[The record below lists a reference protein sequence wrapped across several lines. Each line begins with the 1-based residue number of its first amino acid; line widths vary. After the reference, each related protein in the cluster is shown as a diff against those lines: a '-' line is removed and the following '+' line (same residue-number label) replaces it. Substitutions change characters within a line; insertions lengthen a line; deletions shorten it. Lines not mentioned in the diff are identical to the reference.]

1 VKPKGKGCKKDY
13 YSYNSQG
20 DKPDLIV
27 IYLVEFNIFSITPD
41 HDQNK
46 RNGKKGCKNK
56 LSSAKHFIYI

>member
-1 VKPKGKGCKKDY
+1 MKPKGKGSKQGY

-20 DKPDLIV
+20 YKPDFIV
-27 IYLVEFNIFSITPD
+27 IYLMEFYIFSVTPD

-46 RNGKKGCKNK
+46 RNGKKGGKNK